1 MSNVTTTRT
10 VLCSIQADPAKIDAY
25 IRSKNP
31 EIEVNENLLRIY
43 AKAVIA
49 IAGGH
54 TDKLSDQ
61 ELLVAMSICKLPVIT
76 PAEFLAANDPQRTQE
91 HVPSTGAAAGEDEA
105 PEPVRVDNSG
115 PEDRPADR

>member
-1 MSNVTTTRT
+1 MSEVKTTRT
-10 VLCSIQADPAKIDAY
+10 VLCSIQADPEKIEAY
-25 IRSKNP
+25 LRSKNP
-31 EIEVNENLLRIY
+31 EIEVNENMLRVY

-54 TDKLSDQ
+54 TDRLSDQ
-61 ELLVAMSICKLPVIT
+61 ELIVAMSICKLPVIT

-91 HVPSTGAAAGEDEA
+91 YVPSTGAAAGEGQA
-105 PEPVRVDNSG
+105 PEPVRGDNGG